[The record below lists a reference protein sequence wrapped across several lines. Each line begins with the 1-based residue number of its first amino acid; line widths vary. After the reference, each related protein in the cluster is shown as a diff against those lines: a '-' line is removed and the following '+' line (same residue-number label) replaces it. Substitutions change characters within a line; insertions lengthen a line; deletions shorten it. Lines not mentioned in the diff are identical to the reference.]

1 MKLLLSIESSFY
13 KKLLQ
18 SEETTNSMSSAASTY
33 VTQLG
38 CQICSRFFYIIF

>member
-1 MKLLLSIESSFY
+1 MKLLLTIESSFY

-38 CQICSRFFYIIF
+38 CQILKPI